1 MKNLN
6 HIFFLYYIMSLSKKM
21 LRDISINKTQFI
33 SIFLMAFLGVFAFCG
48 VCSEY
53 YGLEQTS
60 HDFYT
65 DTNLAD
71 GWIYNTTITD
81 EALDEIN
88 NFSTDSEKQL
98 IVKSVGNFSNDPDIT
113 LHFLDTN
120 EISKF
125 YTTEGEDFNLS
136 DDSGVW
142 LDKRFA
148 DAQNLTVGDN
158 ISFTFNGLEIE
169 KEIKGIGY
177 SPEYVYEA
185 SPTSIIPDFKDMGF
199 AYLSYKAFP
208 SDIQYN
214 TLLVKF
220 NQTPDE
226 FRDSLD
232 GSVEYLSFTEQ
243 TDHVSVNQF
252 ENEMSQHKMIGDVF
266 PIVFILVTFL
276 TLLTTMTRI
285 ISHQRTQIGVLK
297 AVGYKNRTI
306 ILHYMSYGFW
316 LVLAG
321 AILGLFL
328 GPAIIPRLFYPSMTS
343 RYSLPV
349 WHPGFDMSFVYV
361 ALIMVLSSLL
371 VSYLAARNISKENP
385 ANTMRP
391 KAPNISTSGFLE
403 NSRIWNKANFNIR
416 WNYRD
421 AKRNKFRA
429 LMAIVGVMGCVA
441 LLISAFGMNDSMENI
456 KHWEY
461 DDISHFES
469 KLIIESGA
477 SLSDIEDVRKEVNGS
492 TIMEQAIEIKG
503 HGNEKTASLLVLN
516 DTTLISQ
523 TDKDGNSINLSSTDI
538 SLSAK
543 TAESL
548 NVGVGDTI
556 EWHVVGSDDWVS
568 CKITN
573 IHGEPLSQGIIL
585 SKEKFDDLDLNYTPT
600 SIITAENVEG
610 NHDSIKSITTLN
622 EMKNNWDEMS
632 GSVMMM
638 VSILIFFA
646 ILLAIV
652 VLYNLGILS
661 FTEIEREIATLKVLG
676 FKTGDLRKLLLTQN
690 LVFTFIGFIL
700 GIPLGFYL
708 MTLMMNAA
716 GDSLYYI
723 PSLTLGN
730 ILLSG
735 VITFIV
741 SIAVNLL
748 FSSKIKNLNM
758 VEALKDVE

>member
-1 MKNLN
+1 ML
-6 HIFFLYYIMSLSKKM
+6 FKKM
-21 LRDISINKTQFI
+21 VRDIKNHKIQFI

-385 ANTMRP
+385 ADTMRP

-523 TDKDGNSINLSSTDI
+523 TDKDGNPINLSSTDI

>member
-1 MKNLN
+1 
-6 HIFFLYYIMSLSKKM
+6 MSLSKKM

-60 HDFYT
+60 QDFYT

-81 EALDEIN
+81 EALDKIN

-232 GSVEYLSFTEQ
+232 GSVEYLFFTEQ

-328 GPAIIPRLFYPSMTS
+328 GPAIIPGLFYPSMTS

-523 TDKDGNSINLSSTDI
+523 TDKDGNPINLSSTDI

>member
-1 MKNLN
+1 
-6 HIFFLYYIMSLSKKM
+6 MSLSKKM
-21 LRDISINKTQFI
+21 LRDIKINKTQFI
-33 SIFLMAFLGVFAFCG
+33 SIFLMAFLGIFAFCG

-60 HDFYT
+60 SDFYT

-81 EALDEIN
+81 DAIDEIN
-88 NFSTDSEKQL
+88 NFTTNSEKQL
-98 IVKSVGNFSNDPDIT
+98 VVQSVANFSNDPDIT
-113 LHFLDTN
+113 LHFVEDN

-125 YTTEGEDFNLS
+125 YVSQGQEFNLS
-136 DDSGVW
+136 DESGVW

-148 DAQNLTVGDN
+148 DAQNLSVGDN
-158 ISFTFNGLEIE
+158 ISFKFNGIEIE

-185 SPTSIIPDFKDMGF
+185 SPTSIIPDFKDIGF
-199 AYLSYKAFP
+199 AYMSYKAFP
-208 SDIQYN
+208 SDIKYN
-214 TLLVKF
+214 VLLVKF
-220 NQTPDE
+220 NQSPDD
-226 FRDSLD
+226 FKNSLD
-232 GSVEYLSFTEQ
+232 DSVEYLSFTKQSE
-243 TDHVSVNQF
+243 HVSVSQF
-252 ENEMSQHKMIGDVF
+252 NEEMAQHKMIGDVF

-276 TLLTTMTRI
+276 TLLTSMTRI

-306 ILHYMSYGFW
+306 ILHFMSYGFW

-321 AILGLFL
+321 AILGLIL
-328 GPAIIPRLFYPSMTS
+328 GPMIIPNLFYPTMTY
-343 RYSLPV
+343 RYSLPE
-349 WHPGFDMSFVYV
+349 WNPGFDISFVVV
-361 ALIMVLSSLL
+361 AALMVLSSLL

-391 KAPNISTSGFLE
+391 KAPNISSSGFLE
-403 NSRIWNKANFNIR
+403 KSSLWNRLNFNLR

-441 LLISAFGMNDSMENI
+441 LLVSAFGMIDSMDNL
-456 KHWEY
+456 KTWEY

-469 KLIIESGA
+469 KLIINNGA
-477 SLSDIEDVRKEVNGS
+477 SLSDIDDVRKDVNGH
-492 TIMEQAIEIKG
+492 TIMEQAIEIKAQ
-503 HGNEKTASLLVLN
+503 GNENTASLLTLN
-516 DTTLISQ
+516 DTNLISQ
-523 TDKDGNSINLSSTDI
+523 TDKNKNPINLSATDI

-543 TAESL
+543 MAESL

-556 EWHVVGSDDWVS
+556 KWHVIGSDDWVE

-585 SKEKFDDLDLNYTPT
+585 SSDKLDELGLNFTPT
-600 SIITAENVEG
+600 SIITSQNVDKEY
-610 NHDSIKSITTLN
+610 DSIKSVTTLS
-622 EMKNNWDEMS
+622 EMKENWDEMS
-632 GSVMMM
+632 GSIMMM

-646 ILLAIV
+646 VLLAIV

-690 LVFTFIGFIL
+690 IIFTAIGFIL

-708 MTLMMNAA
+708 MTLMMDAA
-716 GDSLYYI
+716 GESLYYI

-730 ILLSG
+730 IILSG
-735 VITFIV
+735 VITFAV
-741 SIAVNLL
+741 SIVVNLL

>member
-1 MKNLN
+1 
-6 HIFFLYYIMSLSKKM
+6 MSLSKKM
-21 LRDISINKTQFI
+21 LRDIKINKTQFI
-33 SIFLMAFLGVFAFCG
+33 SIFLMAFLGIFAFCG

-60 HDFYT
+60 SDFYT

-81 EALDEIN
+81 DAIDEIN
-88 NFSTDSEKQL
+88 NFTTNSEKQL
-98 IVKSVGNFSNDPDIT
+98 VVQSVANFSNDPDIT
-113 LHFLDTN
+113 LHFVEDN

-125 YTTEGEDFNLS
+125 YVSQGQEFNLS
-136 DDSGVW
+136 DESGVW

-148 DAQNLTVGDN
+148 DAQNLSVGDN
-158 ISFTFNGLEIE
+158 ISFKFNGIEIE

-185 SPTSIIPDFKDMGF
+185 SPTSIIPDFKDIGF
-199 AYLSYKAFP
+199 AYMSYKAFP
-208 SDIQYN
+208 SDIKYN
-214 TLLVKF
+214 VLLVKF
-220 NQTPDE
+220 NQSPDD
-226 FRDSLD
+226 FKNSLD
-232 GSVEYLSFTEQ
+232 DSVEYLSFTKQSE
-243 TDHVSVNQF
+243 HVSVSQF
-252 ENEMSQHKMIGDVF
+252 NEEMAQHKMIGDVF

-276 TLLTTMTRI
+276 TLLTSMTRI

-306 ILHYMSYGFW
+306 ILHFMSYGFW

-321 AILGLFL
+321 AILGLIL
-328 GPAIIPRLFYPSMTS
+328 GPMIIPNLFYPTMTY
-343 RYSLPV
+343 RYSLPE
-349 WHPGFDMSFVYV
+349 WNPGFDISFVVV
-361 ALIMVLSSLL
+361 ATLMVLSSLL

-391 KAPNISTSGFLE
+391 KAPNISSSGFLE
-403 NSRIWNKANFNIR
+403 KSSLWNRLNFNLR

-441 LLISAFGMNDSMENI
+441 LLVSAFGMNDSMDNL
-456 KHWEY
+456 KTWEY

-469 KLIIESGA
+469 KLIINNGA
-477 SLSDIEDVRKEVNGS
+477 SLSDIDDVRKDVNGH
-492 TIMEQAIEIKG
+492 TIMEQAIEIKAQ
-503 HGNEKTASLLVLN
+503 GNEKTASLLILN
-516 DTTLISQ
+516 DTNLISQ
-523 TDKDGNSINLSSTDI
+523 TDKNKNPLSLSNTDI

-543 TAESL
+543 MAESL

-556 EWHVVGSDDWVS
+556 KWHVIGSDDWVE

-585 SKEKFDDLDLNYTPT
+585 SSDKLDELGLNFTPT
-600 SIITAENVEG
+600 SIITSQNVDKEY
-610 NHDSIKSITTLN
+610 DSIKSVTTLS
-622 EMKNNWDEMS
+622 EMKENWDEMS
-632 GSVMMM
+632 GSIMMM

-646 ILLAIV
+646 VLLAIV

-690 LVFTFIGFIL
+690 ILFTAIGFIL

-708 MTLMMNAA
+708 MTLMMDAA
-716 GDSLYYI
+716 GESLYYI

-730 ILLSG
+730 IILSG
-735 VITFIV
+735 VITFAV
-741 SIAVNLL
+741 SIVVNLL

>member
-1 MKNLN
+1 
-6 HIFFLYYIMSLSKKM
+6 MSLSKKM
-21 LRDISINKTQFI
+21 LRDIKINKTQFI
-33 SIFLMAFLGVFAFCG
+33 SIFLMAFLGIFAFCG

-60 HDFYT
+60 SDFYT
-65 DTNLAD
+65 NTNLAD

-81 EALDEIN
+81 DAIDEIN
-88 NFSTDSEKQL
+88 NFTTNSEKQL
-98 IVKSVGNFSNDPDIT
+98 VVQSVANFSNDPDIT
-113 LHFLDTN
+113 LHFVEDN

-125 YTTEGEDFNLS
+125 YVSQGQEFNLS
-136 DDSGVW
+136 DESGVW

-148 DAQNLTVGDN
+148 DAQNLSVGDN
-158 ISFTFNGLEIE
+158 ISFKFNGIEIE

-199 AYLSYKAFP
+199 AYMSYKAFP
-208 SDIQYN
+208 SDIKYN
-214 TLLVKF
+214 VLLVKF
-220 NQTPDE
+220 NQSPDD
-226 FRDSLD
+226 FKNSLD
-232 GSVEYLSFTEQ
+232 DSVEYLSFTKQSE
-243 TDHVSVNQF
+243 HVSVSQF
-252 ENEMSQHKMIGDVF
+252 NEEMAQHKMIGDVF

-306 ILHYMSYGFW
+306 ILHFMSYGFW

-321 AILGLFL
+321 AILGLIL
-328 GPAIIPRLFYPSMTS
+328 GPMIIPNLFYPTMTY
-343 RYSLPV
+343 RYSLPE
-349 WHPGFDMSFVYV
+349 WNPGFDISFVVV
-361 ALIMVLSSLL
+361 AALMVLSSLL

-391 KAPNISTSGFLE
+391 KAPNISSSGFLE
-403 NSRIWNKANFNIR
+403 KSSLWNRLNFNLR

-441 LLISAFGMNDSMENI
+441 LLVSAFGMNDSMDNL
-456 KHWEY
+456 KTWEY

-469 KLIIESGA
+469 KLIINNGA
-477 SLSDIEDVRKEVNGS
+477 SLSDIDDVRKDVNGH
-492 TIMEQAIEIKG
+492 TIMEQAIEIKAQ
-503 HGNEKTASLLVLN
+503 GNEKTASLLILN
-516 DTTLISQ
+516 DTNLISQ
-523 TDKDGNSINLSSTDI
+523 TDKNKNPLSLSNTDI

-543 TAESL
+543 MAESL

-556 EWHVVGSDDWVS
+556 KWHVIGSDDWVE

-585 SKEKFDDLDLNYTPT
+585 SSDKLDELGLNFTPT
-600 SIITAENVEG
+600 SIITSQNVDKEY
-610 NHDSIKSITTLN
+610 DSIKSVTTLS
-622 EMKNNWDEMS
+622 EMKENWDEMS
-632 GSVMMM
+632 GSIMMM

-690 LVFTFIGFIL
+690 IIFTAIGFIL

-708 MTLMMNAA
+708 MTLMVDAA
-716 GDSLYYI
+716 GESLYYI

-730 ILLSG
+730 IILSG
-735 VITFIV
+735 VITFAV
-741 SIAVNLL
+741 SIVVNLL
-748 FSSKIKNLNM
+748 FSSKIGNLNM
-758 VEALKDVE
+758 VEALKDLE

>member
-1 MKNLN
+1 
-6 HIFFLYYIMSLSKKM
+6 MSLSKKM
-21 LRDISINKTQFI
+21 LRDININKTQFI

-60 HDFYT
+60 NNFY
-65 DTNLAD
+65 DDNNLAD
-71 GWIYNTTITD
+71 GWIYNATITD
-81 EALDEIN
+81 DALDKIN
-88 NFSTDSEKQL
+88 NFSTDTEKQL
-98 IVKSVGNFSNDPDIT
+98 VVKSVGNFSNDPDLT
-113 LHFLDTN
+113 LHFIEDN
-120 EISKF
+120 KISKF
-125 YTTEGEDFNLS
+125 NVTEGEDFNIS

-158 ISFTFNGLEIE
+158 ISFSFNGITIE

-185 SPTSIIPDFKDMGF
+185 SPTSILPDFKDMGF
-199 AYLSYKAFP
+199 AYLSYEAFP

-214 TLLVKF
+214 VLLVKF
-220 NQTPDE
+220 NQSADDFE
-226 FRDSLD
+226 NSLEK
-232 GSVEYLSFTEQ
+232 SVDCLSFTRQSE
-243 TDHVSVNQF
+243 HVSVSQF
-252 ENEMSQHKMIGDVF
+252 NEEMSQHKMIGNVF

-285 ISHQRTQIGVLK
+285 IAHQRTQIGVLN
-297 AVGYKNRTI
+297 AVGYRNRSI

-316 LVLAG
+316 PVLGG
-321 AILGLFL
+321 AILGLVL
-328 GPAIIPRLFYPSMTS
+328 GPAIIPNLFYPTMSY
-343 RYSLPV
+343 RYSLPE
-349 WHPGFDMSFVYV
+349 WHPGFDMSFIVV
-361 ALIMVLSSLL
+361 AGVMVLSSLL

-391 KAPNISTSGFLE
+391 KAPNISSSGFFERSKL
-403 NSRIWNKANFNIR
+403 WNKISFNIR

-441 LLISAFGMNDSMENI
+441 LLVSAFGMNDSMEHL
-456 KHWEY
+456 KTWEY

-469 KLIIESGA
+469 KLIVESGA
-477 SLSDIEDVRKEVNGS
+477 SLSDIDNIREEVNGS
-492 TIMEQAIEIKG
+492 TIMEQAIEIKVQE
-503 HGNEKTASLLVLN
+503 NEKVGSLLVLN
-516 DTTLISQ
+516 DTSLISH
-523 TDKDGNSINLSSTDI
+523 TDKDGNPINLSDTDI

-543 TAESL
+543 IADSL

-556 EWHVVGSDDWVS
+556 EWHIVGSDEWIK
-568 CKITN
+568 CEITN

-585 SKEKFDDLDLNYTPT
+585 SKDKLDDLNLTFSPT
-600 SIITAENVEG
+600 SIITSENVADDY
-610 NHDSIKSITTLN
+610 DSIKSISTLT
-622 EMKNNWDEMS
+622 EMKNNWDEMT

-646 ILLAIV
+646 VLLAIV

-676 FKTGDLRKLLLTQN
+676 FKTADLRKLLLTQN
-690 LVFTFIGFIL
+690 VVFTAIGFIL
-700 GIPLGFYL
+700 GVPLGFYL
-708 MTLMMNAA
+708 MTLMMDAA
-716 GDSLYYI
+716 GESLYYI

-730 ILLSG
+730 IALSA
-735 VITFIV
+735 VITFSV
-741 SIAVNLL
+741 SIVVNLL
-748 FSSKIKNLNM
+748 FSSKIRNLNM
-758 VEALKDVE
+758 VEALKDVD

>member
-1 MKNLN
+1 
-6 HIFFLYYIMSLSKKM
+6 MSLSKKM
-21 LRDISINKTQFI
+21 LRDIKINKTQFI

-60 HDFYT
+60 DAFYD

-71 GWIYNTTITD
+71 GWIYNATITD
-81 EALDEIN
+81 DALDEIN
-88 NFSTDSEKQL
+88 NHTTNSERQL
-98 IVKSVGNFSNDPDIT
+98 VVQSVGNFSNDPDIT
-113 LHFLDTN
+113 LHFLRDN

-125 YTTEGEDFNLS
+125 YTSEGEDFNIS
-136 DDSGVW
+136 DNSGVW

-148 DAQNLTVGDN
+148 DAQNLSVGDN
-158 ISFTFNGLEIE
+158 ISFDFNGISIE

-199 AYLSYKAFP
+199 AYMSYKAFP

-214 TLLVKF
+214 VLLVKF
-220 NQTPDE
+220 NQNPDD
-226 FRDSLD
+226 FKSYLD
-232 GSVEYLSFTEQ
+232 DNVDYLSFTEQ
-243 TDHVSVNQF
+243 SDHVSVSQF
-252 ENEMSQHKMIGDVF
+252 NEEMAQHKMIGNVF

-297 AVGYKNRTI
+297 AVGYKNMTI

-321 AILGLFL
+321 AVLGLILG
-328 GPAIIPRLFYPSMTS
+328 PMIIPDMFYPTMTS
-343 RYSLPV
+343 RYSLPQ
-349 WHPGFDMSFVYV
+349 WNPGFDISFVIV
-361 ALIMVLSSLL
+361 AAAMVISSLL

-391 KAPNISTSGFLE
+391 KAPNVSSSGFLE
-403 NSRIWNKANFNIR
+403 RSSLWKRLNFNLR

-429 LMAIVGVMGCVA
+429 LMAIVGVMGCVG
-441 LLISAFGMNDSMENI
+441 LLVSAFGMNDSME
-456 KHWEY
+456 HLETWEY
-461 DDISHFES
+461 DDICHFES
-469 KLIIESGA
+469 KLILNSGV
-477 SLSDIEDVRKEVNGS
+477 LPSDVDAIAEDVDGS
-492 TIMEQAIEIKG
+492 TIMEQAIEIKAQ
-503 HGNEKTASLLVLN
+503 GNEETAMILALN
-516 DTTLISQ
+516 ESGLISQ
-523 TDKDGNSINLSSTDI
+523 TDSDGNPINLSATDI
-538 SLSAK
+538 SLSTK
-543 TAESL
+543 MAERL

-556 EWHVVGSDDWVS
+556 KWHVIGSDDWVE
-568 CKITN
+568 CEITN

-585 SKEKFDDLDLNYTPT
+585 YSDELEDLGLEYTPT
-600 SIITAENVEG
+600 SILTDDDVNEDY
-610 NHDSIKSITTLN
+610 DSVKSVSTLEEMKDSWN
-622 EMKNNWDEMS
+622 EMTA
-632 GSVMMM
+632 SVMMM

-690 LVFTFIGFIL
+690 LLFTAIGFVL

-708 MTLMMNAA
+708 MTLMMDAA
-716 GDSLYYI
+716 GDSLYYV

-735 VITFIV
+735 IITFAV
-741 SIAVNLL
+741 SIVVNLM
-748 FSSKIKNLNM
+748 FSSKIKGLNM

>member
-1 MKNLN
+1 
-6 HIFFLYYIMSLSKKM
+6 MSLSKKM

-361 ALIMVLSSLL
+361 ALIMV
-371 VSYLAARNISKENP
+371 
-385 ANTMRP
+385 
-391 KAPNISTSGFLE
+391 
-403 NSRIWNKANFNIR
+403 
-416 WNYRD
+416 
-421 AKRNKFRA
+421 
-429 LMAIVGVMGCVA
+429 
-441 LLISAFGMNDSMENI
+441 
-456 KHWEY
+456 
-461 DDISHFES
+461 
-469 KLIIESGA
+469 
-477 SLSDIEDVRKEVNGS
+477 
-492 TIMEQAIEIKG
+492 
-503 HGNEKTASLLVLN
+503 
-516 DTTLISQ
+516 
-523 TDKDGNSINLSSTDI
+523 
-538 SLSAK
+538 
-543 TAESL
+543 
-548 NVGVGDTI
+548 
-556 EWHVVGSDDWVS
+556 
-568 CKITN
+568 
-573 IHGEPLSQGIIL
+573 
-585 SKEKFDDLDLNYTPT
+585 
-600 SIITAENVEG
+600 
-610 NHDSIKSITTLN
+610 
-622 EMKNNWDEMS
+622 
-632 GSVMMM
+632 
-638 VSILIFFA
+638 
-646 ILLAIV
+646 
-652 VLYNLGILS
+652 
-661 FTEIEREIATLKVLG
+661 
-676 FKTGDLRKLLLTQN
+676 
-690 LVFTFIGFIL
+690 
-700 GIPLGFYL
+700 
-708 MTLMMNAA
+708 
-716 GDSLYYI
+716 
-723 PSLTLGN
+723 
-730 ILLSG
+730 
-735 VITFIV
+735 
-741 SIAVNLL
+741 
-748 FSSKIKNLNM
+748 
-758 VEALKDVE
+758 

>member
-1 MKNLN
+1 
-6 HIFFLYYIMSLSKKM
+6 MSLSKKM
-21 LRDISINKTQFI
+21 LRDIKINKTQFI
-33 SIFLMAFLGVFAFCG
+33 SIFLMAFLGIFAFCG

-60 HDFYT
+60 SDFYT

-81 EALDEIN
+81 DVIDEIN
-88 NFSTDSEKQL
+88 NFTMNSEKQL
-98 IVKSVGNFSNDPDIT
+98 VVQSVANFSNDPDIT
-113 LHFLDTN
+113 LHFVEDN

-125 YTTEGEDFNLS
+125 YVSQGQEFNLS
-136 DDSGVW
+136 DESGVW

-148 DAQNLTVGDN
+148 DAQNLSVGDN
-158 ISFTFNGLEIE
+158 ISFKFNGIEIE

-199 AYLSYKAFP
+199 AYMSYKAFP
-208 SDIQYN
+208 SDIKYN
-214 TLLVKF
+214 VLLVKF
-220 NQTPDE
+220 NQSPND
-226 FRDSLD
+226 FKNSLD
-232 GSVEYLSFTEQ
+232 DSVEYLSFTKQSE
-243 TDHVSVNQF
+243 HVSVSQF
-252 ENEMSQHKMIGDVF
+252 NEEMAQHKMIGDVF

-306 ILHYMSYGFW
+306 ILHFMSYGFW
-316 LVLAG
+316 MVLSG
-321 AILGLFL
+321 AILGLIL
-328 GPAIIPRLFYPSMTS
+328 GPMIIPNLFYPTMTY
-343 RYSLPV
+343 RYSLPE
-349 WHPGFDMSFVYV
+349 WNPGFDISFVVV
-361 ALIMVLSSLL
+361 AALMVVSSLL

-391 KAPNISTSGFLE
+391 KAPNISSSGFLE
-403 NSRIWNKANFNIR
+403 KSSLWNKLNFNLR

-441 LLISAFGMNDSMENI
+441 LLVSAFGMNDSMDNL
-456 KHWEY
+456 KNWEY

-469 KLIIESGA
+469 KLIINNGA
-477 SLSDIEDVRKEVNGS
+477 SLSDIDDVRKDVNGH
-492 TIMEQAIEIKG
+492 TIMEQAIEIKAQ
-503 HGNEKTASLLVLN
+503 GNENTASLLTLN
-516 DTTLISQ
+516 DTNLISQ
-523 TDKDGNSINLSSTDI
+523 TDKNKNPINLSATDI

-543 TAESL
+543 MAESL
-548 NVGVGDTI
+548 NVDVGDTI
-556 EWHVVGSDDWVS
+556 KWHVIGSDDWVE

-585 SKEKFDDLDLNYTPT
+585 SSDKLDELGLNFTPT
-600 SIITAENVEG
+600 SIITSKNVDKEY
-610 NHDSIKSITTLN
+610 DSIKSVTTLS
-622 EMKNNWDEMS
+622 EMRENWDEMS
-632 GSVMMM
+632 GSIMMM

-646 ILLAIV
+646 VLLAIV

-676 FKTGDLRKLLLTQN
+676 FKTADLRKLLLTQN
-690 LVFTFIGFIL
+690 IIFTAIGFIL

-708 MTLMMNAA
+708 MTLMMDAA
-716 GDSLYYI
+716 GESLYYI

-730 ILLSG
+730 IILSG
-735 VITFIV
+735 VITFTV
-741 SIAVNLL
+741 SIVVNLL
-748 FSSKIKNLNM
+748 FSSKIGNLNM
-758 VEALKDVE
+758 VEALKDLE

>member
-1 MKNLN
+1 
-6 HIFFLYYIMSLSKKM
+6 MSLSKKM
-21 LRDISINKTQFI
+21 LRDIKINKTQFI
-33 SIFLMAFLGVFAFCG
+33 SIFLMAFLGIFAFCG
-48 VCSEY
+48 VCGEY

-60 HDFYT
+60 SDFYSE
-65 DTNLAD
+65 TNLAD

-81 EALDEIN
+81 DALDKIN
-88 NFSTDSEKQL
+88 NFTTDSEKQL
-98 IVKSVGNFSNDPDIT
+98 VVQSVGNFSNDPDIT
-113 LHFLDTN
+113 LHFVEDN

-125 YTTEGEDFNLS
+125 HVSEGEDFNLS

-148 DAQNLTVGDN
+148 DAQNLSIGDN
-158 ISFTFNGLEIE
+158 ISFTFNGITIE

-199 AYLSYKAFP
+199 AYLSYEAFP

-214 TLLVKF
+214 VLLVKF
-220 NQTPDE
+220 NQSPDD
-226 FRDSLD
+226 FKKSLD
-232 GSVEYLSFTEQ
+232 DSVDYLSFTKQ
-243 TDHVSVNQF
+243 SNHVSVAQF
-252 ENEMSQHKMIGDVF
+252 NEEMAQHKMIGNVF

-285 ISHQRTQIGVLK
+285 IAHQRTQIGVLK

-306 ILHYMSYGFW
+306 VFHYMSYGFW

-321 AILGLFL
+321 AILGLIL
-328 GPAIIPRLFYPSMTS
+328 GPMIIPNLFYPTMTA
-343 RYSLPV
+343 RYSLPE
-349 WHPGFDMSFVYV
+349 WNPGFDISFVVV
-361 ALIMVLSSLL
+361 AGLMVVSSLA
-371 VSYLAARNISKENP
+371 VSYFAARNISKENP

-391 KAPNISTSGFLE
+391 KAPNISSSGTLE
-403 NSRIWNKANFNIR
+403 KSGLWDKLSFNIR

-441 LLISAFGMNDSMENI
+441 LLISAFGMNDSMENL
-456 KHWEY
+456 KTWEY

-477 SLSDIEDVRKEVNGS
+477 SQSDIDSVTDEVNGS
-492 TIMEQAIEIKG
+492 QIMEQAIEIKAQ
-503 HGNEKTASLLVLN
+503 GNEKTAMLLVLN
-516 DTTLISQ
+516 DTDLISHA
-523 TDKDGNSINLSSTDI
+523 DKNGKAINLSNADI
-538 SLSAK
+538 SLSQK
-543 TAESL
+543 MAESL
-548 NVGVGDTI
+548 DVGVGDTI
-556 EWHVVGSDDWVS
+556 KWHIVGFDDWVE

-573 IHGEPLSQGIIL
+573 IHGEPLSQGIIFSAENL
-585 SKEKFDDLDLNYTPT
+585 EDLDLNFTPT
-600 SIITAENVEG
+600 SIITSESVDDDY
-610 NHDSIKSITTLN
+610 DSIKSVSSIDDMVN
-622 EMKNNWDEMS
+622 AWDKMTS
-632 GSVMMM
+632 SVMMM

-646 ILLAIV
+646 VLLAIV

-690 LVFTFIGFIL
+690 LVFTAIGFIL

-708 MTLMMNAA
+708 MTLMMDAA
-716 GDSLYYI
+716 GESLYYI

-730 ILLSG
+730 IALSA
-735 VITFIV
+735 VITFVV
-741 SIAVNLL
+741 SIIVNLM
-748 FSSKIKNLNM
+748 FSGKIKNLNM

>member
-1 MKNLN
+1 
-6 HIFFLYYIMSLSKKM
+6 MSLSKKM
-21 LRDISINKTQFI
+21 LRDIKINKTQFI
-33 SIFLMAFLGVFAFCG
+33 SIFLMAFLGIFAFCG

-60 HDFYT
+60 SDFYT

-81 EALDEIN
+81 DAIDEIN
-88 NFSTDSEKQL
+88 NFTTNSEKQL
-98 IVKSVGNFSNDPDIT
+98 VVQSVANFSNDPDIT
-113 LHFLDTN
+113 LHFVEDN

-125 YTTEGEDFNLS
+125 YVSQGQEFNLS
-136 DDSGVW
+136 DESGVW

-148 DAQNLTVGDN
+148 DAQNLSVGDN
-158 ISFTFNGLEIE
+158 ISFKFNGIEIE

-199 AYLSYKAFP
+199 AYMSYKAFP
-208 SDIQYN
+208 SDIKYN
-214 TLLVKF
+214 VLLVKF
-220 NQTPDE
+220 NQSPDD
-226 FRDSLD
+226 FKNSLD
-232 GSVEYLSFTEQ
+232 DSVEYLSFTKQSE
-243 TDHVSVNQF
+243 HVSVSQF
-252 ENEMSQHKMIGDVF
+252 NEEMAQHKMIGDVF

-285 ISHQRTQIGVLK
+285 ISHQRTQIGFLK

-306 ILHYMSYGFW
+306 ILHFMSYGFW

-321 AILGLFL
+321 AILGLIL
-328 GPAIIPRLFYPSMTS
+328 GPMIIPNLFYPTMTY
-343 RYSLPV
+343 RYSLPE
-349 WHPGFDMSFVYV
+349 WNPGFDISFVVV
-361 ALIMVLSSLL
+361 AALMVLSSLL

-391 KAPNISTSGFLE
+391 KAPNISSSGFLE
-403 NSRIWNKANFNIR
+403 KSSLWNRLNFNLR
-416 WNYRD
+416 WNYMD

-441 LLISAFGMNDSMENI
+441 LLVSAFGMNDSMDNL
-456 KHWEY
+456 KTWEY

-469 KLIIESGA
+469 KLIINNGA
-477 SLSDIEDVRKEVNGS
+477 SLSDIDDVRKDVNGH
-492 TIMEQAIEIKG
+492 TIMEQAIEIKAQ
-503 HGNEKTASLLVLN
+503 GNEKTASILSLN
-516 DTTLISQ
+516 DTDLISQ
-523 TDKDGNSINLSSTDI
+523 TDKNKNPINLSATDI
-538 SLSAK
+538 SLSTK
-543 TAESL
+543 MAESL

-556 EWHVVGSDDWVS
+556 KWHVIGSDDWVE

-585 SKEKFDDLDLNYTPT
+585 SSDKLDELGLNFTPT
-600 SIITAENVEG
+600 SIITSQNVDKEY
-610 NHDSIKSITTLN
+610 DSIKSVTTLS
-622 EMKNNWDEMS
+622 EMKENWDEMS
-632 GSVMMM
+632 GSIMMM

-646 ILLAIV
+646 VLLAIV

-690 LVFTFIGFIL
+690 IIFTAIGFIL

-708 MTLMMNAA
+708 MTLMMDAA
-716 GDSLYYI
+716 GESLYYI

-730 ILLSG
+730 IILSG
-735 VITFIV
+735 VITFAV
-741 SIAVNLL
+741 SIVVNLL

>member
-1 MKNLN
+1 
-6 HIFFLYYIMSLSKKM
+6 MSLSKKM

-125 YTTEGEDFNLS
+125 YTTEGEHFNLS

-208 SDIQYN
+208 FDIQYS

-385 ANTMRP
+385 ADTMRP

-523 TDKDGNSINLSSTDI
+523 TDKDGNPINLSSTDI

>member
-1 MKNLN
+1 
-6 HIFFLYYIMSLSKKM
+6 MSLSKKM

-385 ANTMRP
+385 ADTMRP

-600 SIITAENVEG
+600 SIITTENVEG

>member
-1 MKNLN
+1 
-6 HIFFLYYIMSLSKKM
+6 MSLSKKM

-33 SIFLMAFLGVFAFCG
+33 SIFLMAFLGIFAFCG

-385 ANTMRP
+385 ADTMRP

-523 TDKDGNSINLSSTDI
+523 TDKDGNPINLSSTDI

>member
-1 MKNLN
+1 
-6 HIFFLYYIMSLSKKM
+6 MSLSKKM

-385 ANTMRP
+385 ADTMRP

-477 SLSDIEDVRKEVNGS
+477 SLSDIEDVKKEVNGS

-523 TDKDGNSINLSSTDI
+523 TDKDGNPINLSSTDI

>member
-1 MKNLN
+1 
-6 HIFFLYYIMSLSKKM
+6 MSLSKKM
-21 LRDISINKTQFI
+21 LRDINVNKTQFI
-33 SIFLMAFLGVFAFCG
+33 SIFLMALLGVFAFCG

-53 YGLEQTS
+53 YGLEQTTQ
-60 HDFYT
+60 DFYGE
-65 DTNLAD
+65 TNLAD
-71 GWIYNTTITD
+71 GWVYNATITD
-81 EALDEIN
+81 EAVDEIN

-98 IVKSVGNFSNDPDIT
+98 VVKSVADFSNDPEIT
-113 LHFLDTN
+113 LHFLDDN
-120 EISKF
+120 KISKF

-158 ISFTFNGLEIE
+158 ISFEFNGIEIE

-199 AYLSYKAFP
+199 AYLSYEAFP

-214 TLLVKF
+214 ALLVKF
-220 NQTPDE
+220 NQTPDDFKE
-226 FRDSLD
+226 SLD
-232 GSVEYLSFTEQ
+232 DSVEYLSFTKQ
-243 TDHVSVNQF
+243 KDHVSVAQF
-252 ENEMSQHKMIGDVF
+252 NEEIAQHKMIGNVF

-285 ISHQRTQIGVLK
+285 IAHQRTQIGVLK
-297 AVGYKNRTI
+297 AVGYKDRTI
-306 ILHYMSYGFW
+306 ILHFMSYGFW

-321 AILGLFL
+321 SILGLIL
-328 GPAIIPRLFYPSMTS
+328 GPMIIPDLFYPTMTS
-343 RYSLPV
+343 RYSLPQ
-349 WHPGFDMSFVYV
+349 WNPGFDISFVIV
-361 ALIMVLSSLL
+361 AAAMVLSSLL
-371 VSYLAARNISKENP
+371 VSYLSAKNISKENP

-391 KAPNISTSGFLE
+391 KAPNISTSGILE
-403 NSRIWNKANFNIR
+403 NSRFWNKLNFNLR

-441 LLISAFGMNDSMENI
+441 LLVSAFGMNDSME
-456 KHWEY
+456 HLESWEY
-461 DDISHFES
+461 DDIDHFES
-469 KLIIESGA
+469 KLIINTGA
-477 SLSDIEDVRKEVNGS
+477 LASDVDDVAEDVNGS
-492 TIMEQAIEIKG
+492 TIMEQAIEIKANG
-503 HGNEKTASLLVLN
+503 KEDTVMLLSLNET
-516 DTTLISQ
+516 DLISQ
-523 TDKDGNSINLSSTDI
+523 TDSDGNSIKLSSSDI
-538 SLSAK
+538 SLSK
-543 TAESL
+543 KIAESL
-548 NVGVGDTI
+548 GVGVGDTI
-556 EWHVVGSDDWVS
+556 KWHIVGSDDWVE
-568 CKITN
+568 CKISA

-585 SKEKFDDLDLNYTPT
+585 SPEKLEDLGLNFTPT
-600 SIITAENVEG
+600 SIITSEEVNDDY
-610 NHDSIKSITTLN
+610 DSIKSVSTLD
-622 EMKNNWDEMS
+622 EMRNAWDEMS
-632 GSVMMM
+632 ESVMMM

-646 ILLAIV
+646 VLLAIV

-676 FKTGDLRKLLLTQN
+676 FKTRDLRKLLLTQN
-690 LVFTFIGFIL
+690 LVFTSIGFIL

-716 GDSLYYI
+716 GESIYYV

-735 VITFIV
+735 LITFIV
-741 SIAVNLL
+741 SIVVNLL

>member
-1 MKNLN
+1 
-6 HIFFLYYIMSLSKKM
+6 MSLSKKM
-21 LRDISINKTQFI
+21 LRDIKINKTQFI
-33 SIFLMAFLGVFAFCG
+33 SIFLMAFLGIFAFCG

-60 HDFYT
+60 SDFYT

-81 EALDEIN
+81 DAIDEIN
-88 NFSTDSEKQL
+88 NFTTNSEKQL
-98 IVKSVGNFSNDPDIT
+98 VVQSVANFSNDPDIT
-113 LHFLDTN
+113 LHFVEDN

-125 YTTEGEDFNLS
+125 YVSQGQEFNLS
-136 DDSGVW
+136 DESGVW

-148 DAQNLTVGDN
+148 DAQNLSVGDN
-158 ISFTFNGLEIE
+158 ISFKFNGIEIE

-199 AYLSYKAFP
+199 AYMSYKAFP
-208 SDIQYN
+208 SDIKYN
-214 TLLVKF
+214 VLLVKF
-220 NQTPDE
+220 NQSPND
-226 FRDSLD
+226 FKNSLD
-232 GSVEYLSFTEQ
+232 DSVEYLSFTKQSE
-243 TDHVSVNQF
+243 HVSVSQF
-252 ENEMSQHKMIGDVF
+252 NEEMAQHKMIGDVF

-306 ILHYMSYGFW
+306 ILHFMSYGFW

-321 AILGLFL
+321 AILGLIL
-328 GPAIIPRLFYPSMTS
+328 GPMIIPNLFYPTMTY
-343 RYSLPV
+343 RYSLPE
-349 WHPGFDMSFVYV
+349 WNPGFDISFVVV
-361 ALIMVLSSLL
+361 ATLMVVSSLL

-391 KAPNISTSGFLE
+391 KAPNISSSGFLE
-403 NSRIWNKANFNIR
+403 KSSLWNKLNFNLR

-441 LLISAFGMNDSMENI
+441 LLVSAFGMNDSMDNL
-456 KHWEY
+456 KNWEY

-469 KLIIESGA
+469 KLIINNGA
-477 SLSDIEDVRKEVNGS
+477 SLSDIDDVRKDVNGH
-492 TIMEQAIEIKG
+492 TIMEQAIEIKAQ
-503 HGNEKTASLLVLN
+503 GNENTASLLTLN
-516 DTTLISQ
+516 DTNLISQ
-523 TDKDGNSINLSSTDI
+523 TDKNKNPINLSATDI

-543 TAESL
+543 MAESL
-548 NVGVGDTI
+548 NVDVGDTI
-556 EWHVVGSDDWVS
+556 KWHVIGSDDWVE

-585 SKEKFDDLDLNYTPT
+585 SSDKLDELGLNFTPT
-600 SIITAENVEG
+600 SIITSKNVDKEY
-610 NHDSIKSITTLN
+610 DSIKSVTTLS
-622 EMKNNWDEMS
+622 EMRENWDEMS
-632 GSVMMM
+632 ESIMMM

-646 ILLAIV
+646 VLLAIV

-676 FKTGDLRKLLLTQN
+676 FKTADLRKLLLTQN
-690 LVFTFIGFIL
+690 IIFTAIGFIL

-708 MTLMMNAA
+708 MTLMMDAA
-716 GDSLYYI
+716 GESLYYI

-730 ILLSG
+730 IILSG
-735 VITFIV
+735 VITFAV
-741 SIAVNLL
+741 SIVVNLL
-748 FSSKIKNLNM
+748 FSSKIGNLNM

>member
-1 MKNLN
+1 
-6 HIFFLYYIMSLSKKM
+6 MSLSKKM

-266 PIVFILVTFL
+266 QIVFILVTFL
-276 TLLTTMTRI
+276 TLLTKMTRI

-328 GPAIIPRLFYPSMTS
+328 GPAIIPRLFYPYMTS

-349 WHPGFDMSFVYV
+349 WHPGFDMSFVYI

>member
-1 MKNLN
+1 
-6 HIFFLYYIMSLSKKM
+6 MSLSKKM
-21 LRDISINKTQFI
+21 LRDIKINKTQFI
-33 SIFLMAFLGVFAFCG
+33 SIFLMAFLGIFAFCG

-60 HDFYT
+60 SDFYI

-81 EALDEIN
+81 DAIDEIN
-88 NFSTDSEKQL
+88 NFTTNSEKQL
-98 IVKSVGNFSNDPDIT
+98 VVQSVANFSNDPDIT
-113 LHFLDTN
+113 LHFVEDN

-125 YTTEGEDFNLS
+125 YVSQGQEFNLS
-136 DDSGVW
+136 DESGVW

-148 DAQNLTVGDN
+148 DAQNLSVGDN
-158 ISFTFNGLEIE
+158 ISFKFNGIEIE

-199 AYLSYKAFP
+199 AYMSYKAFP
-208 SDIQYN
+208 SDIKYN
-214 TLLVKF
+214 VLLVKF
-220 NQTPDE
+220 NQSPDD
-226 FRDSLD
+226 FKNSLD
-232 GSVEYLSFTEQ
+232 DSVEYLSFTKQSE
-243 TDHVSVNQF
+243 HVSVSQF
-252 ENEMSQHKMIGDVF
+252 NEEMAQHKMIGDVF

-306 ILHYMSYGFW
+306 ILHFMSYGFW

-321 AILGLFL
+321 AILGLIL
-328 GPAIIPRLFYPSMTS
+328 GPMIIPNLFYPTMTY
-343 RYSLPV
+343 RYSLPE
-349 WHPGFDMSFVYV
+349 WNPGFDISFVVV
-361 ALIMVLSSLL
+361 AALMVLSSLL

-391 KAPNISTSGFLE
+391 KAPNISSSGFLE
-403 NSRIWNKANFNIR
+403 KSSLWNRLNFNLR

-441 LLISAFGMNDSMENI
+441 LLVSAFGMNDSMDNL
-456 KHWEY
+456 KTWEY

-469 KLIIESGA
+469 KLIINNGA
-477 SLSDIEDVRKEVNGS
+477 SLSDIDDVRKDVNGH
-492 TIMEQAIEIKG
+492 TIMEQAIEIKAQ
-503 HGNEKTASLLVLN
+503 GNEKTASLLILN
-516 DTTLISQ
+516 DTNLISQ
-523 TDKDGNSINLSSTDI
+523 TDKNKNPLSLSNTDI

-543 TAESL
+543 MAESL

-556 EWHVVGSDDWVS
+556 KWHVIGSDDWVE

-585 SKEKFDDLDLNYTPT
+585 SSDKLDELGLNFTPT
-600 SIITAENVEG
+600 SIITSQNVDKEY
-610 NHDSIKSITTLN
+610 DSIKSVTTLS
-622 EMKNNWDEMS
+622 EMKENWDEMS
-632 GSVMMM
+632 GSIMMM

-690 LVFTFIGFIL
+690 IIFTAIGFIL

-708 MTLMMNAA
+708 MTLMVDAA
-716 GDSLYYI
+716 GESLYYI

-730 ILLSG
+730 IILSG
-735 VITFIV
+735 VITFAV
-741 SIAVNLL
+741 SIVVNLL